1 MLTPGNSNWRAVPGG
16 SCQDF
21 IRVYS
26 ILRKSG
32 NKVTPEEKI
41 RENAQLVIAR
51 FSQLPELKSH
61 FGYNHESVKWLDG
74 FIERE
79 RSRRDINTVGT
90 EKLIQVLGSYLG
102 ECVIHTYGGM
112 WREQEGQW
120 GVFFDD
126 SNSVFPFNK
135 VLKQFRNGRED
146 SILSFFEIIALVFKK
161 P

>member
-1 MLTPGNSNWRAVPGG
+1 MLP
-16 SCQDF
+16 Q
-21 IRVYS
+21 
-26 ILRKSG
+26 SG
-32 NKVTPEEKI
+32 NKVTPEDKI
-41 RENAQLVIAR
+41 RENAQLLINR
-51 FSQLPELKSH
+51 ISQPPELKSH

-90 EKLIQVLGSYLG
+90 AKLIQVLGSYLG
-102 ECVIHTYGGM
+102 ECVIHTYGGT
-112 WREQEGQW
+112 WREQKGEW